1 MCKKTSKKIFSITRE
16 KDDVVFLCD
25 TRLNS
30 DKQISAI
37 NDIKKRFAFRGY
49 DLFFNSKTNSRG
61 VGILISKK
69 LSYVIHNEYADVV
82 GNIYL
87 LNITINNK
95 CMTIGSVY
103 GPNQDDELFFNNVGT
118 AIRSFG
124 NENVIIG
131 GDWNTTP
138 NGTSSIANLDILNMA
153 SVPSRRRSRWLS
165 NLYND
170 SNLSEPYR
178 FFYPERREYTY
189 IPNAVANLNRSRLDF
204 FLIGTNLLTKCKNCT
219 IGHHLDSLLFDH
231 KSVRLSFRNS
241 NPAKKQIIND
251 SILSDIDLESSVK
264 CYVFDHYVNH
274 ATVCDDFPND
284 TREHI
289 QVQLGNILN
298 NIRLT
303 TLAKTNIAKGISI
316 DENTRLVAGYRTE
329 IDTLFERLP
338 RFDYFEN

>member
-16 KDDVVFLCD
+16 KDDVIFLCD

-30 DKQISAI
+30 EKQISAI

-69 LSYVIHNEYADVV
+69 LSYTIHNKYADAV
-82 GNIYL
+82 GNIFL
-87 LNITINNK
+87 INITINSK
-95 CMTIGSVY
+95 RMTIGSVY
-103 GPNQDDELFFNNVGT
+103 GPNQDDEIFFNNVGT

-124 NENVIIG
+124 NENVVIG
-131 GDWNTTP
+131 GDWKTTP
-138 NGTSSIANLDILNMA
+138 NGTSSNANLDILNMA

-165 NLYND
+165 NLCND

-189 IPNAVANLNRSRLDF
+189 IPNAVANINRSRLDF

-231 KSVRLSFRNS
+231 KSVRL
-241 NPAKKQIIND
+241 
-251 SILSDIDLESSVK
+251 
-264 CYVFDHYVNH
+264 
-274 ATVCDDFPND
+274 
-284 TREHI
+284 
-289 QVQLGNILN
+289 
-298 NIRLT
+298 
-303 TLAKTNIAKGISI
+303 
-316 DENTRLVAGYRTE
+316 
-329 IDTLFERLP
+329 
-338 RFDYFEN
+338 